1 MIINN
6 NKEFELED
14 FLNEE
19 LEYSKMTPSSAVW
32 DRISKEVKPHYRWAL
47 WVLTLLMLFVPY
59 SLVMYY
65 LPAKQGPSLAVN
77 NSSNQTTSNFRDN
90 NKSLTR
96 ETNAS
101 KAVGKSNGSVI
112 ETTSNSIVNEG
123 HSSEE
128 DISVTPITEI
138 ADNET
143 ESEAIALQTVSLAP
157 LKLSDKVNA
166 HLNLIQPKKI
176 AQKNNQTTLLPGKL
190 KTASKFSVEVYA
202 TPSISY
208 RNLKDDKSRLQ
219 YYRDIYRNNPFTDN
233 IAAKNVNTVLNQK
246 AGFGKEIGIGTRYS
260 LNSRWKLKAG
270 LQFNVQQYSTEA
282 FQTTGTANYAFV
294 KNNALDSVSTKAL
307 YATDGTNK
315 VDLNNTMYQLSIPI
329 GIQWDAIKKKKFS
342 LGIGASIQPTYLLK
356 DDTYVVSTDY
366 KYFSKGSNFSKTW
379 NINSAVDLSFNY
391 SNKDFIWYF
400 APQFRYQLGTTYQ
413 DIYSIKEHRWDLG
426 LKIGVVKTF

>member
-65 LPAKQGPSLAVN
+65 LPTKQGASLASN
-77 NSSNQTTSNFRDN
+77 NSSNQTILNFRDN
-90 NKSLTR
+90 NKSLTKA
-96 ETNAS
+96 TNAS

-112 ETTSNSIVNEG
+112 ETTSSSIVNEG
-123 HSSEE
+123 HSAEE
-128 DISVTPITEI
+128 DISVTSITEF
-138 ADNET
+138 ADNKT
-143 ESEAIALQTVSLAP
+143 KSEADALQTVSLAP
-157 LKLSDKVNA
+157 LKLSDMVNA
-166 HLNLIQPKKI
+166 HLNLIQPKKT
-176 AQKNNQTTLLPGKL
+176 ALKNSQTTLLPTKV

-202 TPSISY
+202 TPSVSY

-342 LGIGASIQPTYLLK
+342 LGIGASIQPTYLLQ

>member
-65 LPAKQGPSLAVN
+65 LPSKHGSSLAYT
-77 NSSNQTTSNFRDN
+77 NSTNKTTTQFSDN
-90 NKSLTR
+90 NIPVTR
-96 ETNAS
+96 AS
-101 KAVGKSNGSVI
+101 KASKITLHNNDIAVESSPISNVINNNSREEEKPVSSMTGVG
-112 ETTSNSIVNEG
+112 
-123 HSSEE
+123 
-128 DISVTPITEI
+128 
-138 ADNET
+138 DNRT
-143 ESEAIALQTVSLAP
+143 GSEAIALQTGIRSSLT
-157 LKLSDKVNA
+157 LSDRVNA
-166 HLNLIQPKKI
+166 DLQFIQPKKI
-176 AQKNNQTTLLPGKL
+176 ANKNTQTNSLPVKA
-190 KTASKFSVEVYA
+190 KSATKFSIEVYA

-208 RNLKDDKSRLQ
+208 RNLKDDKTRLQ

-246 AGFGKEIGIGTRYS
+246 AGFGKEIGIGTRYT
-260 LNSRWKLKAG
+260 LNNRWKLKAG

-282 FQTTGTANYAFV
+282 YQTTGTANYAFV

-315 VDLNNTMYQLSIPI
+315 VELNNTMYQLSIPI

-342 LGIGASIQPTYLLK
+342 LGIGASIQPTYLIQ

-366 KYFSKGSNFSKTW
+366 KYFSKGSKFSKTW
-379 NINSAVDLSFNY
+379 NLNSAVDLSFNY